1 MKINKIEKLII
12 ENFGKVFNRIKRI
25 DDTKLNEASFVYDV
39 PKEDSDFLDRVK
51 SLTPELYNKFYTLYR
66 NRGLEAA
73 KSEYEKIDPEVLKQK
88 AKDEKKAQTLKNRKE
103 MLRGVKELLPS
114 KEDIK
119 NSVDRIILTS
129 DFRKISQQLLF
140 PQLTIANMDA
150 KVKSHTMEDMLVYYT
165 FSSYMSFKSPE
176 ELFKYFE
183 NIGTDDSILDDMLK
197 AKNKIKSVK
206 NMQKWGKEYYDEY
219 NPMYDYMDK
228 NLKFK
233 SELQIRVQI
242 RKNLIPTGMI
252 YVETYYTTEMTT
264 PGEGLPE
271 NLLRV
276 HSATKC
282 EIANISNPND
292 CVINSLIKLKTKLI
306 DDSEGVMNKIISS
319 L

>member
-1 MKINKIEKLII
+1 MKINKTEKLII
-12 ENFGKVFNRIKRI
+12 ENFGKVFNKIKRI

-73 KSEYEKIDPEVLKQK
+73 KIEYEKIDPEVLKQK

-103 MLRGVKELLPS
+103 MLGGVKELLPS

-140 PQLTIANMDA
+140 PQLTIANMDV
-150 KVKSHTMEDMLVYYT
+150 KVKSHTMKDMLVYYT

-183 NIGTDDSILDDMLK
+183 NIGTDDSILDDILK

-206 NMQKWGKEYYDEY
+206 NMQKWDKEYYDEY
-219 NPMYDYMDK
+219 NPMYDHWDK

-242 RKNLIPTGMI
+242 RKNIIPTGMI

-264 PGEGLPE
+264 PEEGLPE
-271 NLLRV
+271 NLLTVR
-276 HSATKC
+276 SATKC

-306 DDSEGVMNKIISS
+306 DDSEGAMNKIISS